1 MTDKPWYKSKT
12 IWTAIVAGIIGV
24 AQAFGV
30 TIPVWVFSV
39 LAALGLYAVRSAIGS
54 NG

>member
-1 MTDKPWYKSKT
+1 MMDKPWYKSKT
-12 IWTAIVAGIIGV
+12 IWTAIVAAGIGV

-30 TIPVWVFSV
+30 MIPVWVFSI
-39 LAALGLYAVRSAIGS
+39 LGALGLYSVRAAIGS